1 MATYG
6 RISEYCESEDWAQYE
21 ERLKFYF
28 EANDI
33 QDDGKQRAILLSVC
47 GASCYTLIRNLVYPV
62 KPSDKSFEELCDVMR
77 NHTNPKPSEIVQRF
91 KFNSIVR
98 TPGES
103 IANYVAA
110 LRELSKHC
118 NFGDHLEEMLRD
130 RLVCGVNDVKIQ
142 RRLLAEVDLTYRKAR
157 EIAVKMELASKNVED
172 LKQTTTADSHG
183 VGAVQRDIN
192 KVQVES
198 AGRREQTANLGQ
210 SVPPPSE
217 CYRCGG

>member
-1 MATYG
+1 M
-6 RISEYCESEDWAQYE
+6 
-21 ERLKFYF
+21 
-28 EANDI
+28 
-33 QDDGKQRAILLSVC
+33 
-47 GASCYTLIRNLVYPV
+47 YPV